1 MHPDTG
7 PVLTK
12 PPFFPSPSYL
22 QAPLSFLWSPLR
34 PAHTDTNSKVPTLPQ
49 WLPLRSPLKIIS
61 LNPMNM
67 FQSLSYFSGVYD
79 LLPAPSSRYASF
91 ASLTPRTA
99 HFPVHIVGLADSI
112 LFPFLVYP
120 PPSTHQ
126 ILEFLKPHCYSLFSS
141 LFFNPVDDTT
151 FI

>member
-1 MHPDTG
+1 MPN
-7 PVLTK
+7 LS
-12 PPFFPSPSYL
+12 SPT
-22 QAPLSFLWSPLR
+22 AILSSPLFYWEEKFLPR
-34 PAHTDTNSKVPTLPQ
+34 EISPHSWHSTDTNSKVPTLPQ